1 MGTRSLS
8 SLTDVNPYSA
18 ELSFGWFKTDFQL
31 LLYYTSIL
39 RLRSQLDCDKRKI
52 TMIHYELIKNLYTY
66 TTITGIVCK
75 ANY

>member
-8 SLTDVNPYSA
+8 SLTEVSPYSA

-39 RLRSQLDCDKRKI
+39 RLRSKLDRNKRKI
-52 TMIHYELIKNLYTY
+52 AMIYYD
-66 TTITGIVCK
+66 
-75 ANY
+75 